1 VSAGPT
7 LVIVSGLSGAGRT
20 TVMKALEDL
29 GFYCVD
35 NVPIALLE
43 PFVDLFGERADR
55 LAAVVDVRE
64 RDFLSD
70 FPDTH
75 ARLQRRGL
83 LSELLFLDASD
94 EILARRFGETRRS
107 HPVAPSVSLPDAI
120 AQERL
125 LLAPVSERADAVV
138 DTSDMSVHELK
149 RFVTRRY
156 TGSSTGGRMEIEL
169 VSFGFRHGAPEQADL
184 VLDVRFLPNPYYEPG
199 LRERTGE
206 AEEVAAY
213 VLGSPRSRAFLD
225 RLLDF
230 LEFLIP
236 LYEEEGKAY
245 LAIAIGCT
253 GGLHRSV
260 AIVNVLEGSLR
271 DRKIEARVRH
281 RDLDRA
287 RRAHV

>member
-1 VSAGPT
+1 MSAGPT
-7 LVIVSGLSGAGRT
+7 LVIVSGMSGAGRT

-35 NVPIALLE
+35 NLPIVLLE
-43 PFVDLFGERADR
+43 SFVDLVGERVDR
-55 LAAVVDVRE
+55 LAAVVDVRSRE
-64 RDFLSD
+64 FLSD

-83 LSELLFLDASD
+83 LAELLFLDASD
-94 EILARRFGETRRS
+94 EILARRFGETRRV
-107 HPVAPSVSLPDAI
+107 HPVAPSLSLPDAI
-120 AQERL
+120 AEERRL
-125 LLAPVSERADAVV
+125 LALVSERAGAIV
-138 DTSDMSVHELK
+138 DTSDMSVHDLK
-149 RFVTRRY
+149 RLVTRRY
-156 TGSSTGGRMEIEL
+156 SGSSTGGRMDIEL

-199 LRERTGE
+199 LRERSGE

-236 LYEEEGKAY
+236 LYEDEGKAY

-260 AIVNVLEGSLR
+260 AIVNALEGSLR
-271 DRKIEARVRH
+271 ERKIEARVRH
-281 RDLDRA
+281 RDLGRA
-287 RRAHV
+287 RRAIA

>member
-75 ARLQRRGL
+75 ARLQGRGL

-184 VLDVRFLPNPYYEPG
+184 VLDVRFLPNPYYEPD

-206 AEEVAAY
+206 ADEVAAY

-236 LYEEEGKAY
+236 LYEQEGKAY

-260 AIVNVLEGSLR
+260 AIVNVLEGCLR

-287 RRAHV
+287 RRARL